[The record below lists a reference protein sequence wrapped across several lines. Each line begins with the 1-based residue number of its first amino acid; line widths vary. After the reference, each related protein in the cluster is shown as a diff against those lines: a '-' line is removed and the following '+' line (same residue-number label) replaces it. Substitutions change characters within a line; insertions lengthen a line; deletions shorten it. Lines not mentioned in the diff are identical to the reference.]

1 MKKNFKID
9 QICIRFHLASMHIIH
24 REVATLKVGI
34 RNFLKKKLQTLGSRS
49 GSNELVGSRLIYF
62 IELISVKLVAPPSRC
77 CLNVL
82 IDFLNIQSFTCPW
95 DSLI

>member
-1 MKKNFKID
+1 MYKISFSFHAYHPPRGCNFESWDKE
-9 QICIRFHLASMHIIH
+9 FS
-24 REVATLKVGI
+24 E
-34 RNFLKKKLQTLGSRS
+34 KKLQTLGSRS